1 MDNMLQVLSPT
12 IKFKK
17 DGSLPHPNMGKISH
31 KRGFERVKLCCLLR
45 LDYFDPDFY
54 FTFTNALALLV
65 VYCGFKVDIL
75 VYLSLEQCSGQL

>member
-1 MDNMLQVLSPT
+1 M
-12 IKFKK
+12 
-17 DGSLPHPNMGKISH
+17 
-31 KRGFERVKLCCLLR
+31 LR

-54 FTFTNALALLV
+54 FTFTYALALLV